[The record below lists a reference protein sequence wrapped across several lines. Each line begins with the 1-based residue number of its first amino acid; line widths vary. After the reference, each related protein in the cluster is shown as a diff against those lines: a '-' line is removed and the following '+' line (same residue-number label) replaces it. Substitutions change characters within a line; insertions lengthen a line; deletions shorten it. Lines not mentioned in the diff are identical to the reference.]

1 MANDSHA
8 EKHCG
13 QMLTHKQSAC
23 AYMLK
28 AHKDPQQSQHDM
40 WLRSLRSQ
48 QFQTLL
54 TLFPKSFSSFPHGT
68 CLLLVSSFYLAL
80 DETYHLIYAPIPRS
94 VTLRTSTVDSG
105 HRAKCRIL
113 TRAHALFQEACARA
127 ADSAMPAGYSPTQM
141 YRFPAGAH
149 PCSFAI
155 TEGILFSSFS
165 SAYLYA

>member
-1 MANDSHA
+1 
-8 EKHCG
+8 
-13 QMLTHKQSAC
+13 MLTHKQSAC

-141 YRFPAGAH
+141 YRFPA
-149 PCSFAI
+149 
-155 TEGILFSSFS
+155 
-165 SAYLYA
+165 

>member
-94 VTLRTSTVDSG
+94 VTLRTSAVDSG

-127 ADSAMPAGYSPTQM
+127 ADSTMPAGYSPTQM
-141 YRFPAGAH
+141 YRFPA
-149 PCSFAI
+149 
-155 TEGILFSSFS
+155 
-165 SAYLYA
+165 